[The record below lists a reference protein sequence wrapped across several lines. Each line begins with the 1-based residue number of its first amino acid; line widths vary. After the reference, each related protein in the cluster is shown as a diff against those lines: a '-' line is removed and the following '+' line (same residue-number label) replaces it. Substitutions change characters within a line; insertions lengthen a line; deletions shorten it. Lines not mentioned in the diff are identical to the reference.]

1 MLFAALGFNISQTRI
16 PLRVNKIFVLVTINT
31 IITFLVLYFLTKSFT
46 ESNTIVPIII
56 YSVIVSTGGVLNFK
70 LLFQGEYQKYFI
82 VLVMLAA
89 SHFMI
94 IPFVIYFN
102 FDPFTLLSI
111 FVVIWFIAAYL
122 FFDKSASNE
131 VSILEYYKVGF
142 SAFIINSAVS
152 LGLTGDKF
160 IVNHYFTAEIA
171 NAYTFA
177 WGLTA
182 PIFYIG
188 NMIEKYLFAEQNPG
202 KKQLLKKG
210 LALSFLLIVTYA
222 VLIIFLVRFFPSVL
236 PASISKQ
243 IFNNIFVFMIS
254 GYAFYVILHFPLN
267 TYLFKITE
275 TKRQKTIALYFSF
288 IIIIFLFVFYY
299 LINSVENI
307 TYQLLLIS
315 VWSYIFILLIVKAI
329 IIFRNKDDKSVLL
342 PESNANNFQEI
353 P

>member
-1 MLFAALGFNISQTRI
+1 
-16 PLRVNKIFVLVTINT
+16 
-31 IITFLVLYFLTKSFT
+31 
-46 ESNTIVPIII
+46 
-56 YSVIVSTGGVLNFK
+56 
-70 LLFQGEYQKYFI
+70 
-82 VLVMLAA
+82 MLAA

-188 NMIEKYLFAEQNPG
+188 NMIEKYLIRRTKSREKTTF
-202 KKQLLKKG
+202 KKRIG
-210 LALSFLLIVTYA
+210 
-222 VLIIFLVRFFPSVL
+222 
-236 PASISKQ
+236 
-243 IFNNIFVFMIS
+243 
-254 GYAFYVILHFPLN
+254 
-267 TYLFKITE
+267 
-275 TKRQKTIALYFSF
+275 
-288 IIIIFLFVFYY
+288 IIIFIDCNICSFNY
-299 LINSVENI
+299 LSCKILSFGAACFNI
-307 TYQLLLIS
+307 KTNL
-315 VWSYIFILLIVKAI
+315 
-329 IIFRNKDDKSVLL
+329 
-342 PESNANNFQEI
+342 
-353 P
+353 